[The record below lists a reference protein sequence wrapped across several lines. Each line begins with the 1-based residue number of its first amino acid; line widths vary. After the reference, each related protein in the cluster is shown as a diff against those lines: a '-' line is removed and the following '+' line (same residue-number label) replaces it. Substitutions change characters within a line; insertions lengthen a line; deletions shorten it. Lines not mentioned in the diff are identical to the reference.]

1 MTFVCLFYTLLLVYI
16 SSVSVRFCWIDYI
29 DFYAK
34 ASNLM
39 YYIVKEPL
47 GNLFTIYI
55 RTTQMIGMWM
65 MRMGMEKSTQ
75 HDLFIPSGVWTG
87 HELKND
93 KHFDKFLFVRNFIIS
108 TPNSN
113 IRLKRINSLPSP
125 VRESIFFCSFFFRA
139 HIFHIGSMFLMLS
152 HFEPVAN
159 LINFLYVPIFHL
171 FFFLRFFS
179 SMPTKT
185 GEQNVFWSL
194 YFCLD

>member
-1 MTFVCLFYTLLLVYI
+1 MTFVCLSYTLLLVYI
-16 SSVSVRFCWIDYI
+16 TSVSVRFCWIDYI
-29 DFYAK
+29 GFYAK

-39 YYIVKEPL
+39 YYIVKVPL

-93 KHFDKFLFVRNFIIS
+93 KHFDKFPFVRNFIIS

-125 VRESIFFCSFFFRA
+125 VRESIFFFVVFFPSSHIPHWFDVSYAVAFRA
-139 HIFHIGSMFLMLS
+139 SSKPHK
-152 HFEPVAN
+152 
-159 LINFLYVPIFHL
+159 
-171 FFFLRFFS
+171 FFIRSDFPFILFLRFFS

-185 GEQNVFWSL
+185 GEQNVF
-194 YFCLD
+194 

>member
-1 MTFVCLFYTLLLVYI
+1 MTFVCLSYTLLLVYI

-29 DFYAK
+29 GFYGK

-39 YYIVKEPL
+39 YYIVKVPL

-93 KHFDKFLFVRNFIIS
+93 KHFDKFPFVRNFIIS

-125 VRESIFFCSFFFRA
+125 VRESIFLFVVFFRA

-159 LINFLYVPIFHL
+159 LINFLYAPIFHL
-171 FFFLRFFS
+171 FFFCVFFS

-185 GEQNVFWSL
+185 GE
-194 YFCLD
+194 